1 MLLLILIILII
12 ITGLLIIPMILIINI
27 LLFEYG
33 MALSCDCIL
42 TVLNLSAEKCTP
54 TETNSMMDKTFELF
68 FSTKR
73 IVLSAEPKNSLSF
86 LLVNPCSSS
95 S

>member
-1 MLLLILIILII
+1 ML
-12 ITGLLIIPMILIINI
+12 LIINI

-33 MALSCDCIL
+33 MALSCDCVL

-54 TETNSMMDKTFELF
+54 TETNSTMDETFEFF

-73 IVLSAEPKNSLSF
+73 NVLSAEPKTSPSF
-86 LLVNPCSSS
+86 LLVNPRYTCSSS